1 MTSTAEQ
8 ITEFQRNWLEQQQ
21 ELMSNWFGTMQKA
34 AESNTPN
41 TTWTEAIDTLEK
53 QVDSALEMQ
62 QQSITTL
69 LKTVEDSLDGTFDTD
84 QLERQLEEGINLW
97 TDVQHQ
103 LWEIWFDMLRNASPV
118 DQQSNV
124 TLAQNWQEFV
134 DRAMDIQK
142 QAFSGMISSFS
153 TSDESSGK
161 QPATASAA
169 RESSKKQQSNA
180 AGKEA

>member
-53 QVDSALEMQ
+53 QVDSVLEMQ

-69 LKTVEDSLDGTFDTD
+69 LKTVEDSLDDTFDTE
-84 QLERQLEEGINLW
+84 QLEHQLEEGINLW
-97 TDVQHQ
+97 TDVQHR
-103 LWEIWFDMLRNASPV
+103 LWEVWFDMLRHASPV
-118 DQQSNV
+118 DQLSSV
-124 TLAQNWQEFV
+124 TLASNWQEFV
-134 DRAMDIQK
+134 DRTMDIQK
-142 QAFSGMISSFS
+142 QAFSSLLNSFS
-153 TSDESSGK
+153 TSGESSGK
-161 QPATASAA
+161 QPATTSGSKV
-169 RESSKKQQSNA
+169 SSEKKGSKSPEEKA
-180 AGKEA
+180 

>member
-21 ELMSNWFGTMQKA
+21 ELMGNWFGTLQKA
-34 AESNTPN
+34 AESNTPE

-62 QQSITTL
+62 QRSITTL

-84 QLERQLEEGINLW
+84 QLEQQLEEGVNLW

-103 LWEIWFDMLRNASPV
+103 LWEIWFEMLRHASPV
-118 DQQSNV
+118 DPQSNV
-124 TLAQNWQEFV
+124 TLARNWQDFV

-161 QPATASAA
+161 QPAASASKDSSEKQ
-169 RESSKKQQSNA
+169 ESSST
-180 AGKEA
+180 